1 MQGGV
6 LKIQTRVFDIVERK
20 YPNLA
25 TMAAAMGISVS
36 QVYRVREGSRGI
48 NQKFIVG
55 ATLAFPEYSLND
67 LFYMDPGMEY
77 GGHSYPQGD
86 GYDVGIVNSQK

>member
-1 MQGGV
+1 M
-6 LKIQTRVFDIVERK
+6 LIQTRIFDIADRK

-36 QVYRVREGSRGI
+36 QVYRVRGGSRGI

-55 ATLAFPEYSLND
+55 AVAAFPDYSLND
-67 LFYMDPGMEY
+67 LFYIIPGTGH
-77 GGHSYPQGD
+77 GGHPYLQDSGCD
-86 GYDVGIVNSQK
+86 IEIVNSQP

>member
-1 MQGGV
+1 MI
-6 LKIQTRVFDIVERK
+6 IQTRIFDIADRK

-55 ATLAFPEYSLND
+55 AVAAFPDYSLSD
-67 LFYMDPGMEY
+67 LFYVVSGTEH

-86 GYDVGIVNSQK
+86 GCDIEIVNSQK